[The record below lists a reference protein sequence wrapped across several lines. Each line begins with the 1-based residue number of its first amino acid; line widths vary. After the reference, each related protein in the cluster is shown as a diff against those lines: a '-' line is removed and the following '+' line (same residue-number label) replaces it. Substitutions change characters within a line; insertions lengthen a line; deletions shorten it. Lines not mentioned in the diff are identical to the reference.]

1 MLASR
6 GGLGVS
12 SSLKWGEG
20 RGDQWLGQEAQV
32 PWVVC
37 CPSPLWRYVRGSRA
51 FAPLV
56 VGWWPFCILF
66 IIAPT
71 AHAGQL
77 FLVPYSLYSVAQ
89 ETFVQVQALRGSQV
103 PDYLN
108 FFFFF
113 LFLVSSSTRWLLE
126 MPLSFC
132 PLFACSFF

>member
-1 MLASR
+1 MR
-6 GGLGVS
+6 VG
-12 SSLKWGEG
+12 
-20 RGDQWLGQEAQV
+20 GDQWLGQEAQV

-113 LFLVSSSTRWLLE
+113 WFPLLQDGFLKCPFPFVLCLLVLFFKHFLLE
-126 MPLSFC
+126 HYLKITC
-132 PLFACSFF
+132 GT